1 MKLSCRLLLFSL
13 LLCWGYTVLPVA
25 GAQGKTPAVKGKGAT
40 DSKTPKTSVDPK
52 TPVVTLSK
60 VQSAANFTD
69 FQTIITSLGTT
80 LNVAADTFAPTTA
93 TITSPQYLTMTMG
106 DSITITLGTNQPPSK
121 APVTPW
127 KDISFFKNIKWAAN
141 SGVSFVLLCFDAKDN
156 FIPDLTQFTATIPP
170 HVYMFVFDGATGK
183 KLGSFLVASKNMCDA
198 NGAAL
203 SAKGSTVTW
212 NQNGMGISID
222 GGTLLANNSQT
233 YPVVLNINTS
243 PSGYV
248 APVAPVAPVPASDK
262 TNVSSA
268 PYPQASQIDSD
279 VVTLPAGATIAA
291 FTYSPSFNPPDT
303 TAPASVSSPFSTTD
317 LVVSA
322 ENLAKITAG
331 TSAVIVGNV
340 VANSSKG
347 ATGYDAYVTAYN
359 PSNQIAYFTQK
370 FTNIAWFTGGT
381 SSKTTGKSIAQTSQ
395 WAGTSISYKL
405 KNSKAS
411 VTQDLGQNYAMQF
424 NGAGAIGTVPYPQA
438 SQIDSDVV
446 TLSAGATIAA
456 FTYSPSF
463 NPPYTE
469 KPASASNSYST
480 TELVVS
486 ATNIAK
492 IPAGSSV
499 IFVGNVIANSSKGA
513 TGYDAYVTAYNPSN
527 QTEYFTQSFTNIAWF
542 TGGTSSKTTGKPIA
556 QTSQWAGT
564 SISYKLKNSKASV
577 TQDLGQ
583 NYAMQFNGAGAA
595 AGAGA
600 KVSGGVTL
608 SQVQGVANYAAL
620 QTVMTSTGKSLAVMN
635 GSTPNSAPAYF
646 NLNFGGDTG
655 HGLPVGSNPWTSG
668 GYSIPYSSI
677 KTTSGEALSLNWT
690 NGFIC
695 VPLAFDSSNNLITD
709 LTTLSGSTAPASIK
723 LFFFDGV
730 SNTYTGMAAADPSQF
745 QVVGQTGWNN
755 NNLSAGIQSGA
766 NIENG
771 TYPAA
776 LHVNTPA
783 GASTA
788 GAAGVVAGAGSAAV
802 TPVPYPSGNGQI
814 YSNIVTLPA
823 GVTVAMFNYSPNFRP
838 QYNSYGYTE
847 LWLSTE
853 NLALIPAGSSVVF
866 VGNVEKNSSTNGY
879 DAYVTA
885 YDPTDSTHS
894 KIYFTQEFPGV
905 VWFNGSGPTNATTTP
920 IVQTSQETGT
930 LINYEWTD
938 TWINYELSDGT
949 GQNQNIDQSYAMQFN
964 V

>member
-424 NGAGAIGTVPYPQA
+424 NGAGA
-438 SQIDSDVV
+438 
-446 TLSAGATIAA
+446 
-456 FTYSPSF
+456 
-463 NPPYTE
+463 
-469 KPASASNSYST
+469 
-480 TELVVS
+480 
-486 ATNIAK
+486 
-492 IPAGSSV
+492 
-499 IFVGNVIANSSKGA
+499 
-513 TGYDAYVTAYNPSN
+513 
-527 QTEYFTQSFTNIAWF
+527 
-542 TGGTSSKTTGKPIA
+542 
-556 QTSQWAGT
+556 
-564 SISYKLKNSKASV
+564 
-577 TQDLGQ
+577 
-583 NYAMQFNGAGAA
+583 A